1 MQLNK
6 VTIRL
11 GVTKPSQQQY
21 ESIRADIT
29 CEYDLTALE
38 GDNIGSK
45 DNKVYS
51 LIKTRTEKLLNE
63 AIKTAEKT
71 LHPVHEVESGK
82 LEFKDHGE

>member
-45 DNKVYS
+45 DNRVYS
-51 LIKTRTEKLLNE
+51 LIIIISKLITNY
-63 AIKTAEKT
+63 T
-71 LHPVHEVESGK
+71 SGQC
-82 LEFKDHGE
+82 FN

>member
-21 ESIRADIT
+21 ESVRADIT

-45 DNKVYS
+45 NNNIYS
-51 LIKTRTEKLLNE
+51 LIRTRTEKLLNE
-63 AIKTAEKT
+63 AVKTAEKT
-71 LHPVHEVESGK
+71 LHPTHKAESGS